1 VTNKVE
7 LLAPA
12 GNFEKLETAVHF
24 GADAVYIGGKDFSL
38 RSHSGNFTIPE
49 MADAVSFAHE
59 HGVKVYAACNVFAR
73 NNEKTA
79 IYRHLAEVVQTGADA
94 LIIADPG
101 IFMAAR
107 EVAPDTAIHIST
119 QANTTSVLS
128 AAFWAAQG
136 AVRINAARELPL
148 SDIREIAASVPVE
161 VEAFVHGAMCIAYSG
176 RCLLSHYLAERDAN
190 RGACAHAC
198 RWKYRLEEE
207 TRPGRYL
214 PVEEDKRGSYFFSSR
229 DLCMIDH
236 IPEMIDAGITSLKI
250 EGRMKGL
257 NYLACTVGTYR
268 LAIDACYADPENYR
282 VDEAW
287 RESLEAINF
296 RGYSTGFYTGDPTGP
311 VPAFDGRTKTDKH
324 RYIGKVLR
332 KTGKRTI
339 ATLLKNRIARNDPVE
354 IVGAGGPARKNRIV
368 GIATD
373 SNADAPAAQPNMH
386 ATLVLEKSDPCRFG
400 DIIRGL
406 SANENEAFH
415 SCRKNG
421 EQSKTA

>member
-1 VTNKVE
+1 MTHKAE

-24 GADAVYIGGKDFSL
+24 GADAVYLGGKDFSL
-38 RSHSGNFTIPE
+38 RSHSGNFTAPE
-49 MADAVSFAHE
+49 IADAVRFAHE

-73 NNEKTA
+73 NDEKRA
-79 IYRHLAEVVQTGADA
+79 IYRHLEQVVQTGADA

-107 EVAPDTAIHIST
+107 EVAPGTAVHIST
-119 QANTTSVLS
+119 QANITSVLS
-128 AAFWAAQG
+128 AAFWAARG
-136 AVRINAARELPL
+136 AVRVNAARELSL
-148 SDIREIAASVPVE
+148 SEIREIAASVPVE

-214 PVEEDKRGSYFFSSR
+214 PVEEDQRGSYFFSAR
-229 DLCMIDH
+229 DLCMIDY
-236 IPEMIDAGITSLKI
+236 IPAMIDAGIASLKI

-257 NYLACTVGTYR
+257 NYLACAVGTYR
-268 LAIDACYADPENYR
+268 RAIDAYYADPENYR

-296 RGYSTGFYTGDPTGP
+296 RGYSTGFFTGDPSGP
-311 VPAFDGRTKTDKH
+311 APAYDGRTKTDKH

-332 KTGKRTI
+332 KTGERTLS
-339 ATLLKNRIARNDPVE
+339 TLLKNRIAKNDPVE
-354 IVGAGGPARKNRIV
+354 IVGAAGPARKNRIV

-373 SNADAPAAQPNMH
+373 SNADALAAQPNMH
-386 ATLVLEKSDPCRFG
+386 ATLFLEKNDPCRFG

-406 SANENEAFH
+406 AANENKAVQIPGKK
-415 SCRKNG
+415 S
-421 EQSKTA
+421 EQSDTA

>member
-1 VTNKVE
+1 MTNKVE

-12 GNFEKLETAVHF
+12 GNFEKLETAIHF

-49 MADAVSFAHE
+49 MADAAAYAHE
-59 HGVKVYAACNVFAR
+59 RGVKVYAACNVYAR

-79 IYRHLAEVVQTGADA
+79 IYRHLEEVVQTGADA
-94 LIIADPG
+94 VIIADPG

-107 EVAPDTAIHIST
+107 EVAPDQVLHIST

-148 SDIREIAASVPVE
+148 SEIREIVESVPIE
-161 VEAFVHGAMCIAYSG
+161 VEAFVHGAMCVAYSG
-176 RCLLSHYLAERDAN
+176 RCLLSHYLAGRDAN

-214 PVEEDKRGSYFFSSR
+214 PVEEDRRGSYFFSAR
-229 DLCMIDH
+229 DLCMIDY
-236 IPEMIDAGITSLKI
+236 IPEMIETGIASLKI

-257 NYLACTVGTYR
+257 NYLACAVGTYR
-268 LAIDACYADPENYR
+268 RAIDAYYADPKTYG
-282 VDEAW
+282 VDETW
-287 RESLEAINF
+287 RESLETINF
-296 RGYSTGFYTGDPTGP
+296 RGYSTGFYTGDPSGP
-311 VPAFDGRTKTDKH
+311 APAYDGRTKTDKH

-332 KTGKRTI
+332 KTSERAI
-339 ATLLKNRIARNDPVE
+339 ETLIKNRIAKNDSVE
-354 IVGAGGPARKNRIV
+354 IVGTGTPARKNRIQR
-368 GIATD
+368 IATD

-386 ATLVLEKSDPCRFG
+386 ATLVLENSDPCRFG
-400 DIIRGL
+400 DIIRSLAAAGNT
-406 SANENEAFH
+406 A
-415 SCRKNG
+415 G
-421 EQSKTA
+421 KTCCKKGKKPATA

>member
-1 VTNKVE
+1 MTNKVE

-24 GADAVYIGGKDFSL
+24 GADAVYVGGKDFSL

-49 MADAVSFAHE
+49 MADAAAYAHE
-59 HGVKVYAACNVFAR
+59 RGVKIYAACNVFAR
-73 NNEKTA
+73 NNEQKA
-79 IYRHLAEVVQTGADA
+79 IYRYLEEVVQTGADA
-94 LIIADPG
+94 IIIADPG

-107 EVAPDTAIHIST
+107 EVAPDIPVHIST

-136 AVRINAARELPL
+136 AVRINAARELML
-148 SDIREIAASVPVE
+148 SEIREIATSVPVE

-198 RWKYRLEEE
+198 RWKYRLEEK
-207 TRPGRYL
+207 TRPGQYL
-214 PVEEDKRGSYFFSSR
+214 PVEEDKHGSYFFSSR

-236 IPEMIDAGITSLKI
+236 IPEMIDAGIASLKI

-257 NYLACTVGTYR
+257 NYLACAVGTYR
-268 LAIDACYADPENYR
+268 LAIDMYYADPKNYR
-282 VDEAW
+282 VDETW

-311 VPAFDGRTKTDKH
+311 APAYDGRTKTDQH

-339 ATLLKNRIARNDPVE
+339 ETLIKNRIAKNDSVE
-354 IVGAGGPARKNRIV
+354 IVGAAGPARANRILR
-368 GIATD
+368 IAAE
-373 SNADAPAAQPNMH
+373 SGADIPVAQPNMR
-386 ATLVLEKSDPCRFG
+386 ATLALEKDDPCRSG
-400 DIIRGL
+400 DIIRSL
-406 SANENEAFH
+406 AAEENAAGKIH
-415 SCRKNG
+415 RKN
-421 EQSKTA
+421 SKKLTTA